1 MAERYRPSI
10 DEWIILTCGGLL
22 LVVSFAPWYWTDVGG
37 TVDQRT
43 AWQGPGLVFALLGIL
58 AAEIMAFL
66 VVARMTGTT
75 AASTIDAKRWGT
87 IHLAGG
93 VVAFLAIVA
102 RMLAGSDQ
110 GTWGLYLG
118 LLLTGGLLLGGLGTW
133 KSSGGWWPSLLGDG
147 ASDSAGSPVSQPIS
161 RRPDGGPPVDPA
173 WGRPQPQPAAAH
185 PYPDLPAL
193 PGNDDREDGE
203 DGQDGQDGHD
213 HADRN
218 HEHEESPPV
227 RR

>member
-58 AAEIMAFL
+58 TAEIMAFL
-66 VVARMTGTT
+66 VAARLAGTT

-93 VVAFLAIVA
+93 VVAFIAIVA
-102 RMLAGSDQ
+102 RMVAGSDQ

-133 KSSGGWWPSLLGDG
+133 KSSGGWWPKLLTG
-147 ASDSAGSPVSQPIS
+147 
-161 RRPDGGPPVDPA
+161 GGPELSRPVVRPAGDEVPADSA
-173 WGRPQPQPAAAH
+173 WGRGAPDPDH
-185 PYPDLPAL
+185 PDHPDH
-193 PGNDDREDGE
+193 EQE
-203 DGQDGQDGHD
+203 QEQ
-213 HADRN
+213 
-218 HEHEESPPV
+218 EHEQSPPV
-227 RR
+227 HR